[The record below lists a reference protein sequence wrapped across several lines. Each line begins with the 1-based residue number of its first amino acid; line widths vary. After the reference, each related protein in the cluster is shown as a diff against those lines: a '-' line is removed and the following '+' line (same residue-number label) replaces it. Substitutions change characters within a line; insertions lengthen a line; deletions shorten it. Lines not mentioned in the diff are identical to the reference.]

1 MKKILLYGFKYI
13 FKYKTLYFVYFA
25 SQILISLSELFIP
38 IMEGAVIDSLV
49 KTDLNIFIKNII
61 VLILIMLF
69 SLAFSIIGSYLYFL
83 LQVKCGNEANVDE
96 IHNLYSISYKN
107 LLNKDPSVLNQTIN
121 NDCNDIIMFCLSS
134 VQQIIIAIFSILF
147 MIFIV
152 LTQSILFV
160 FVLLISTIL
169 YLIIYYYF
177 KDKIYNSNKQVLEST
192 GAYFGALYQLV
203 YYLKSIKMCSLFE
216 NIKSFEN
223 KVFMHFFSV
232 NKKQQFIESC
242 NNIFINLVSILTQI
256 LIYIIGA
263 ILVVKHHITVGMVVT
278 ITNYYANVISNTQI
292 ILNFWNNVQK
302 CRVSCDRLSIYH
314 NISKMNG
321 KELIEDVNT
330 VYFDHLSF
338 RYIDQE
344 ELIHYN
350 GSFEKGNIY
359 RILGKNGTGKSTFIQ
374 VILGVFG
381 NDYGGRILVNS
392 IDMKKIDMNYFIF
405 KNVAVCLQE
414 PLIIEDT
421 IERNLIPND
430 NYSGRYLEYLLKG
443 FNMVEIIDNMADG
456 INTVLHPLNSNLS
469 GGEKQKIGI
478 IRALLSK
485 ANVLVFDEPTSALDK
500 ESSRFFQQCIN
511 KIENKIIIIISHD
524 DLEYLESKEKKV
536 FLI

>member
-1 MKKILLYGFKYI
+1 
-13 FKYKTLYFVYFA
+13 
-25 SQILISLSELFIP
+25 
-38 IMEGAVIDSLV
+38 
-49 KTDLNIFIKNII
+49 
-61 VLILIMLF
+61 
-69 SLAFSIIGSYLYFL
+69 
-83 LQVKCGNEANVDE
+83 
-96 IHNLYSISYKN
+96 
-107 LLNKDPSVLNQTIN
+107 
-121 NDCNDIIMFCLSS
+121 
-134 VQQIIIAIFSILF
+134 
-147 MIFIV
+147 
-152 LTQSILFV
+152 
-160 FVLLISTIL
+160 
-169 YLIIYYYF
+169 
-177 KDKIYNSNKQVLEST
+177 
-192 GAYFGALYQLV
+192 
-203 YYLKSIKMCSLFE
+203 
-216 NIKSFEN
+216 
-223 KVFMHFFSV
+223 MHFFSV

-242 NNIFINLVSILTQI
+242 NNVFINLVSILTQI

-263 ILVVKHHITVGMVVT
+263 ILVVKHHVTVGMVVT

-321 KELIEDVNT
+321 KEMIEDVNS

-350 GSFEKGNIY
+350 GCFEKGNIY
-359 RILGKNGTGKSTFIQ
+359 RVLGKNGTGKSTFIQ

-381 NDYGGRILVNS
+381 TDYGGRILVNG
-392 IDMKKIDMNYFIF
+392 IDMKKIDMNYFIL

-430 NYSGRYLEYLLKG
+430 NYSGKYLEYLLKG
-443 FNMVEIIDNMADG
+443 FNMVEIIDNMDDG
-456 INTVLHPLNSNLS
+456 INTIMHPLNSNLS
-469 GGEKQKIGI
+469 GGEKQKISI
-478 IRALLSK
+478 IRVLLSK
-485 ANVLVFDEPTSALDK
+485 ANILVFDEPTSALDK
-500 ESSRFFQQCIN
+500 ESSDFFQQCID